1 MWMIAFLGE
10 FRGNS
15 GVVTDPWGQK
25 RQLDL
30 EPGMPDGQG
39 IRVVVSYRFV
49 KKNRPPP
56 HHP

>member
-1 MWMIAFLGE
+1 MIAFLGE